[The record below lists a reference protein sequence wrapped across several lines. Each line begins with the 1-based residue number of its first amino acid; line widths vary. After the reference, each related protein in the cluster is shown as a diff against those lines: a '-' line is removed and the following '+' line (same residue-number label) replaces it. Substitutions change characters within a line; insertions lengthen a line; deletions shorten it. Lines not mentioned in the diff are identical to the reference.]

1 MSPKSNHR
9 NWNDIQIAIA
19 TTAIVAT
26 LGLWNL
32 FATPAKTV
40 TAQAADEPVIPPT
53 PTEPPIEI
61 EPTAMAMPQV
71 KIMFTQTAPQT
82 VSNPQ
87 QPQNNNQNNKKKK
100 KNNNNNNNNNGGGGT
115 VTNTKTS

>member
-1 MSPKSNHR
+1 MPPKPNPR
-9 NWNDIQIAIA
+9 NWNDVQIAIA
-19 TTAIVAT
+19 TTAIVTT

-32 FATPAKTV
+32 FAIPKTA
-40 TAQAADEPVIPPT
+40 TAQAVDEPVIPPP
-53 PTEPPIEI
+53 PTEPPIGM

-82 VSNPQ
+82 ISNPQ
-87 QPQNNNQNNKKKK
+87 QPQKIKKKK
-100 KNNNNNNNNNGGGGT
+100 KNNNNNDNGGGT